1 MHGLCPLKGAA
12 VDKPDAEQRHLT
24 AVRRKLDEYAKRG
37 FFQSYQERSGR
48 GGRPEFHFVWL
59 QDFHVRM
66 ICDLARQTLTL
77 RDLFPEIRHRSEL
90 DTDLRRFVQSRQD
103 SGLAPPRRIDP
114 RRVGLRCT
122 NRDGKL
128 SVELKVHDHQYR
140 YATTKAVGLSQELYN
155 YLSAN
160 HVEYMWETFNLPE
173 E

>member
-1 MHGLCPLKGAA
+1 MYGLRSLKRTA
-12 VDKPDAEQRHLT
+12 VTTRDADERHLT
-24 AVRRKLDEYAKRG
+24 AVRKKLDGYAERG
-37 FFQSYQERSGR
+37 IFHSYEER
-48 GGRPEFHFVWL
+48 GGRSGHPEFHFVWL
-59 QDFHVRM
+59 QDFPVTL

-77 RDLFPEIRHRSEL
+77 RDLFPEIPHRSEI

-103 SGLAPPRRIDP
+103 DRLPPPRRIDP
-114 RRVGLRCT
+114 QRVGLRCF

-128 SVELKVHDHQYR
+128 SVELKVNDHQYR
-140 YATTKAVGLSQELYN
+140 YAATKAVNLAQELYN

>member
-1 MHGLCPLKGAA
+1 MHGLCPLRGAA
-12 VDKPDAEQRHLT
+12 VGTPDANQRHLT
-24 AVRRKLDEYAKRG
+24 AVREKLDAYAKRG
-37 FFQSYQERSGR
+37 IFHSYAERRGR
-48 GGRPEFHFVWL
+48 GGRLEFHFVWL
-59 QDFHVRM
+59 HDFPVTL

-77 RDLFPEIRHRSEL
+77 RDLFPEIPHRSEI

-103 SGLAPPRRIDP
+103 SGLPAPRRIDP

-128 SVELKVHDHQYR
+128 SVELKVNDHHYR
-140 YATTKAVGLSQELYN
+140 YAATKAVNLAQELYN
-155 YLSAN
+155 YLGAN

>member
-1 MHGLCPLKGAA
+1 MG
-12 VDKPDAEQRHLT
+12 KPDADQKYLT
-24 AVRRKLDEYAKRG
+24 AVRRKLNEYAERG
-37 FFQSYQERSGR
+37 IFHSYEERGGR
-48 GGRPEFHFVWL
+48 SGRPEFHFVWL
-59 QDFHVRM
+59 QDFPVTL

-77 RDLFPEIRHRSEL
+77 RDLFPEIPHRSEI

-103 SGLAPPRRIDP
+103 DRLPPPRRIDP
-114 RRVGLRCT
+114 QRVGLRCF

-128 SVELKVHDHQYR
+128 SVELKVNDHQYR
-140 YATTKAVGLSQELYN
+140 YAATKAVNLAQELYN